1 MTLFGWAGLADLCR
15 STPTGGERVWF
26 CRARGSALPA
36 LGRPGAGR
44 STRHYS
50 LDSALIRRGSGTA
63 ANHRPGAVAA
73 PQCRQSRR
81 LADRAVFFPARRPI
95 AGPVRGRSRDPRL
108 WCDDGG
114 VPASRGPP
122 LGTLWQNRRSR
133 SRRRGVAGVATA
145 LVGVAGPPV
154 LIYPLLAG
162 TAAQTVRATLL
173 AFFALSYGA
182 TLASHAATVGI
193 PGPPGWRPA
202 SLCPLLCWVALSVG
216 RSATAWVATALPCW
230 RSRCS
235 PPPGFIRWRP
245 RVSVF

>member
-1 MTLFGWAGLADLCR
+1 MVLPCSRFRSTCSWSPRRRPFNSPLFSRQRSHSPWFRDCGESPPRRRCCASVPAVSPACR
-15 STPTGGERVWF
+15 SGCFLSSTPTDCWS
-26 CRARGSALPA
+26 GSW
-36 LGRPGAGR
+36 
-44 STRHYS
+44 
-50 LDSALIRRGSGTA
+50 
-63 ANHRPGAVAA
+63 
-73 PQCRQSRR
+73 
-81 LADRAVFFPARRPI
+81 
-95 AGPVRGRSRDPRL
+95 RSRDPRL

-145 LVGVAGPPV
+145 LVGMAGPPV